1 MYASAHSTPPPR
13 PLLERFLIRRWEYR
27 HPHGWLAFRMIC
39 GIWNLCLGILLFAY
53 GFYWIGLVPL
63 AGSALIFWTAYRIW
77 TKVQG

>member
-1 MYASAHSTPPPR
+1 MYASAHHTPPPR
-13 PLLERFLIRRWEYR
+13 SIFERFLIRRWEYR

-39 GIWNLCLGILLFAY
+39 GIWNLCLGILMLSY
-53 GFYWIGLVPL
+53 GYWLGLVPL